1 MGVKSGQLVRR
12 YRMDRRERGSLE
24 PRDTLGTVAVQPR
37 GKLSPV
43 GRLLMSFFDLTRA
56 QKAAKTLA
64 AFKDR
69 DGDLSSSLLSIRD
82 FGSSLLS
89 PRVVQHKNSLVRLVA
104 AVCAVE
110 LCRVFGS
117 KVVFLPLETR
127 QVSRD
132 ERGRRKKRS
141 SRVQTLVRLFIGQL
155 DFRETTRDEGSV
167 IYRRRLW
174 EASQSTVINYLIEL
188 CFIISYSLG
197 AVPWQFVRRMESSC
211 SQLFSTARGKIL
223 LRFRISS
230 NVSFSD
236 IWTNHRASPMRPWKL
251 WLISY
256 KKYVQ
261 FQRVSLS
268 RWPDLWLW
276 AKRCTRCSSSLW
288 SNVLSLVKWA
298 PFSQMGSLWSNVLS
312 LVKCT
317 LWSNLLSYVKWAL
330 FGQMGSLWSN
340 VLFCIKLHKC
350 SNYSA

>member
-1 MGVKSGQLVRR
+1 
-12 YRMDRRERGSLE
+12 
-24 PRDTLGTVAVQPR
+24 
-37 GKLSPV
+37 
-43 GRLLMSFFDLTRA
+43 MSFFDLTRA

-64 AFKDR
+64 AFKDC
-69 DGDLSSSLLSIRD
+69 DGDLSSSSLPSIRD

-127 QVSRD
+127 QVSRN

-174 EASQSTVINYLIEL
+174 EASQSIVINYLIEL

-211 SQLFSTARGKIL
+211 SQLFSTARGKSPHYVFVYL
-223 LRFRISS
+223 QMFHFQISEPITEPRQCGRE
-230 NVSFSD
+230 NRD
-236 IWTNHRASPMRPWKL
+236 
-251 WLISY
+251 
-256 KKYVQ
+256 
-261 FQRVSLS
+261 
-268 RWPDLWLW
+268 
-276 AKRCTRCSSSLW
+276 
-288 SNVLSLVKWA
+288 
-298 PFSQMGSLWSNVLS
+298 
-312 LVKCT
+312 
-317 LWSNLLSYVKWAL
+317 
-330 FGQMGSLWSN
+330 
-340 VLFCIKLHKC
+340 
-350 SNYSA
+350 